1 MADIN
6 NPQSPVNGGTAAVS
20 SAASPQQATVPGGSP
35 SGAQQ
40 QPRPCPQDCSKCGLQ
55 QHAFCAARMSFLM
68 FEVMNGVINRLD
80 RLDRQSQHISD
91 LEKRLSAIQNS
102 EAELSSPVPLQGSP
116 FAGENQ

>member
-6 NPQSPVNGGTAAVS
+6 TQSSVNGGTAAVS

-35 SGAQQ
+35 SGAQ

-80 RLDRQSQHISD
+80 RQSQHISD
-91 LEKRLSAIQNS
+91 LEKRLTAIQNT
-102 EAELSSPVPLQGSP
+102 EAELSSPVPLQGDLFDSQ
-116 FAGENQ
+116 E